1 MTVTTSSSRDSA
13 ELLSL
18 SVYYDYFLPFFY
30 CYLNKHLTIIDRSV
44 TIIMMSW
51 IWALGWS
58 VCPLV
63 GWGAYAMDGIMGTC
77 SYDYV
82 SQTTNNKTHILAATV
97 ANYVLPVITI
107 AGCYYFIV
115 QAVFK
120 HEEELRSQ
128 AKKMNVASL
137 RSNADQQTVSAEIRI
152 AKVYFISIDSVL
164 NLI

>member
-1 MTVTTSSSRDSA
+1 
-13 ELLSL
+13 
-18 SVYYDYFLPFFY
+18 
-30 CYLNKHLTIIDRSV
+30 
-44 TIIMMSW
+44 MMSW

-128 AKKMNVASL
+128 AKKMNVDSL
-137 RSNADQQTVSAEIRI
+137 RSNADQQTRYIS
-152 AKVYFISIDSVL
+152 ISIDSVWF
-164 NLI
+164 

>member
-1 MTVTTSSSRDSA
+1 
-13 ELLSL
+13 
-18 SVYYDYFLPFFY
+18 
-30 CYLNKHLTIIDRSV
+30 
-44 TIIMMSW
+44 MMSW

-137 RSNADQQTVSAEIRI
+137 RSNADQQQVSAEIRI
-152 AKVYFISIDSVL
+152 AKVYFNIYRFTLVL
-164 NLI
+164 V